1 MAAIRKSGGVVPYF
15 WQGKLVDP
23 RDDEFAEHLSLQ
35 RFRTIENAASEEVS
49 IGWITPADPTG
60 DNFSPEDLDGGIG
73 TWLRFRIDKKSM
85 PMKWLQIHRDAAEK
99 ARGKKMSAKERRELK
114 DDLMDQLLP
123 RVLPTITLV
132 DALLF
137 DDRKTVLLFATSKS
151 AKEAFTKL
159 FFESFSI
166 QLEPADPLQ
175 SGMRSDISDELK
187 HTLERVN
194 PIRWPNSALD
204 NDQDKQR
211 APISDMPRPAIKV
224 VQKPKAKAPVS
235 EAPSSDPSQDEPP
248 PFEIDEPADAV
259 SPVDDTATEERI
271 VAETFAEDIPAEV
284 TSTDDA
290 PEAPAEATMEEQ
302 Q

>member
-1 MAAIRKSGGVVPYF
+1 MAAIRKSGGVVPFF

-23 RDDEFAEHLSLQ
+23 RNDEFSEHLSLQ

-49 IGWITPADPTG
+49 IGWVTPADPTG

-99 ARGKKMSAKERRELK
+99 ARGKKLSAKERRELK

-137 DDRKTVLLFATSKS
+137 EERKTVLLFATSKA
-151 AKEAFTKL
+151 AKEAFGKL
-159 FFESFSI
+159 FFETFSL

-175 SGMRSDISDELK
+175 CGLHSDLSNEDK
-187 HTLERVN
+187 HALERLN
-194 PIRWPNSALD
+194 PIRWPNTTAD
-204 NDQDKQR
+204 DAAAR
-211 APISDMPRPAIKV
+211 PMPIA
-224 VQKPKAKAPVS
+224 APVT
-235 EAPSSDPSQDEPP
+235 APTARPT
-248 PFEIDEPADAV
+248 PATTNAAEEQL
-259 SPVDDTATEERI
+259 AT
-271 VAETFAEDIPAEV
+271 
-284 TSTDDA
+284 
-290 PEAPAEATMEEQ
+290 PEADSNPTQESPEQ
-302 Q
+302 DT

>member
-1 MAAIRKSGGVVPYF
+1 MVAYF
-15 WQGKLVDP
+15 WQGKIVDP
-23 RDDEFAEHLSLQ
+23 RGDEFAEHLSLQ

-49 IGWITPADPTG
+49 VGWVTPADPTG

-99 ARGKKMSAKERRELK
+99 ARGKKLSAKERRELK

-137 DDRKTVLLFATSKS
+137 EERKTVLLFATSKS

-175 SGMRSDISDELK
+175 SGMRSDLSEADK
-187 HTLERVN
+187 RTLERVN
-194 PIRWPNSALD
+194 PIRWPNSSTNGGNSAAQP
-204 NDQDKQR
+204 NTSKR
-211 APISDMPRPAIKV
+211 ETI
-224 VQKPKAKAPVS
+224 
-235 EAPSSDPSQDEPP
+235 
-248 PFEIDEPADAV
+248 EIDATADDLAA
-259 SPVDDTATEERI
+259 DDVAFASAADIATS
-271 VAETFAEDIPAEV
+271 ANTEDQP
-284 TSTDDA
+284 
-290 PEAPAEATMEEQ
+290 
-302 Q
+302 